1 VHRADARRRH
11 RALTLALLAAC
22 QTLFLWM
29 FLATDPLEQVAWS
42 ASPRNAGVET
52 VAAALR
58 FAADW
63 RHGMRGNAWL
73 YMPGFF
79 GVAAALWLHART
91 APLRFTAF
99 DTAVAC
105 ASALAAAALG
115 SAAGARD
122 AMSAFVLAER
132 LPMPAT
138 LPQPSFQAVCLGV
151 YTLTTWSVFVVAS
164 RQALIT
170 RSLRPFALPAIMSV
184 LLALVRPLTVD
195 DCVSLWRER
204 ALAGDPIACGSLVLG
219 GVVIALLIASEE
231 AGGRSPKPQPGQPE
245 LPLGQAPGAHDEQQI
260 RRRHD
265 RVEAGRRGSI
275 QQPENQH
282 DPETEVGRARQALG

>member
-1 VHRADARRRH
+1 MPGRRH

-29 FLATDPLEQVAWS
+29 FLATDPLEQFAWS
-42 ASPRNAGVET
+42 ASPRNTGVET

-63 RHGMRGNAWL
+63 RHGMRGNSWL
-73 YMPGFF
+73 FMPGFF

-122 AMSAFVLAER
+122 AMSAFALAER

-138 LPQPSFQAVCLGV
+138 MPQPSFQAVWLGV

-184 LLALVRPLTVD
+184 VLALVRPWTAD
-195 DCVSLWRER
+195 DFVSLWRER
-204 ALAGDPIACGSLVLG
+204 ALAGDPIACGSLVSG
-219 GVVIALLIASEE
+219 VVVIALLIASE
-231 AGGRSPKPQPGQPE
+231 AGGRSTQPQPGQPE

-260 RRRHD
+260 CHRHD
-265 RVEAGRRGSI
+265 RVEAGRLGSV
-275 QQPENQH
+275 QQPENQN
-282 DPETEVGRARQALG
+282 DPEPQVGRARQTLG